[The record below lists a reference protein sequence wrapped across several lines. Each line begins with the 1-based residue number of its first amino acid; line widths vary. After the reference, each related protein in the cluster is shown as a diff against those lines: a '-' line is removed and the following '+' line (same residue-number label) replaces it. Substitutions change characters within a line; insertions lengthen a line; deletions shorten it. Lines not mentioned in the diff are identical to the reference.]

1 MKRIFA
7 ILLCLFLLSACGK
20 ATVTETTQS
29 ETTASETT
37 QPETTLPPETE
48 APTEEPST
56 ETVDAVV
63 VAQADP
69 VITAPQTTVHVSTVD
84 EFLNAIAPDT
94 EIVVDA
100 ALLDLSQ
107 AANYGKS
114 GGEYYRW
121 EDPFDGPE
129 LILHDLSNFTVRGSG
144 QERTDVTISAVPRYA
159 DVLTFEN
166 CANIYVANITAGH
179 TQEPG
184 YCMGGVLHY
193 INSQSI
199 LVENCDLY
207 GCGTMGVNGENA
219 LDIQVYNCYIHDC
232 SVSGVEFTECRNVR
246 VDSTE
251 FANLGEDDE
260 TYHAPIFRIYGGS
273 NITRDGIEAVP
284 FQ

>member
-1 MKRIFA
+1 MKRTLALI
-7 ILLCLFLLSACGK
+7 LCLLLLTGCGK
-20 ATVTETTQS
+20 PAAAETTQP
-29 ETTASETT
+29 ETTVPETT

-48 APTEEPST
+48 AETEAPST

-69 VITAPQTTVHVSTVD
+69 VITGQQNTVHVATVD

-114 GGEYYRW
+114 GGKYYRW

-129 LILHDLSNFTVRGSG
+129 LILQDLSNFTIRGSG
-144 QERTDVTISAVPRYA
+144 QERTDGAISAVPRYA

-166 CANIYVANITAGH
+166 CANIYVANLTVGH

-207 GCGTMGVNGENA
+207 GCGTMGVNGDNS

-232 SVSGVEFTECRNVR
+232 SVSGV
-246 VDSTE
+246 
-251 FANLGEDDE
+251 
-260 TYHAPIFRIYGGS
+260 
-273 NITRDGIEAVP
+273 
-284 FQ
+284 

>member
-1 MKRIFA
+1 MKRILA
-7 ILLCLFLLSACGK
+7 ILACLLLLTACAK
-20 ATVTETTQS
+20 AAPETTPP
-29 ETTASETT
+29 ETTVPETT
-37 QPETTLPPETE
+37 QPETTLAPETE
-48 APTEEPST
+48 AETEAAST

-69 VITAPQTTVHVSTVD
+69 VITSPQTTVYVSTVD

-107 AANYGKS
+107 ASNYGKS

-129 LILHDLSNFTVRGSG
+129 LIFHDLSNFTIRGSG
-144 QERTDVTISAVPRYA
+144 QERTDAAISAVPRYA

-166 CANIYVANITAGH
+166 CANIYVTNITVGH

-184 YCMGGVLHY
+184 YCAGGVLHY

-207 GCGTMGVNGENA
+207 GCGTMGVNGDNSQ
-219 LDIQVYNCYIHDC
+219 DIQVYGCYIHDC
-232 SVSGVEFTECRNVR
+232 SISGVEFSYCRNVR

-260 TYHAPIFRIYGGS
+260 TYHAPIFRIYDS
-273 NITRDGIEAVP
+273 ENITRDGVEAVP

>member
-1 MKRIFA
+1 MKRILA
-7 ILLCLFLLSACGK
+7 MILCLLLLTACAK
-20 ATVTETTQS
+20 AAPETTPP
-29 ETTASETT
+29 ETTVPETT

-69 VITAPQTTVHVSTVD
+69 VITVPQTTVHVSTVD
-84 EFLNAIAPDT
+84 EFLSAIAPNT

-107 AANYGKS
+107 ASDYGKS

-129 LILHDLSNFTVRGSG
+129 LILQNLSNFTIRGSG
-144 QERTDVTISAVPRYA
+144 QERTDTAISAVPRYA

-166 CANIYVANITAGH
+166 CANIYVANITVGH

-184 YCMGGVLHY
+184 YCAGGVLHY

-207 GCGTMGVNGENA
+207 GCGTMGVNGDNSQ
-219 LDIQVYNCYIHDC
+219 DVQVYGCYIHDC
-232 SVSGVEFTECRNVR
+232 SVSGVEFTECQNVR
-246 VDSTE
+246 VDSTTFE
-251 FANLGEDDE
+251 RLGEEAYNYD
-260 TYHAPIFRIYGGS
+260 APIFRIYGGK
-273 NITRDGIEAVP
+273 NITRDGVEAVP

>member
-1 MKRIFA
+1 MKRILA
-7 ILLCLFLLSACGK
+7 ILACLLLLTACEK
-20 ATVTETTQS
+20 STAPETTPP
-29 ETTASETT
+29 ETTAPETT

-48 APTEEPST
+48 AETEAPST

-69 VITAPQTTVHVSTVD
+69 VITSPQTTVYVSTVD

-107 AANYGKS
+107 ASNYGKS

-121 EDPFDGPE
+121 DDPYDGPE
-129 LILHDLSNFTVRGSG
+129 LILQNLSNFTIRGSG
-144 QERTDVTISAVPRYA
+144 QERTDAAISAVPRYA

-166 CANIYVANITAGH
+166 CANIYVTNLTAGH

-184 YCMGGVLHY
+184 YCIGGVLHY

-207 GCGTMGVNGENA
+207 GCGTMGVCGDNS
-219 LDIQVYNCYIHDC
+219 LDLQVYGCYIHDC
-232 SVSGVEFTECRNVR
+232 SVSGVEFTECQNVR
-246 VDSTE
+246 VDSTTFE
-251 FANLGEDDE
+251 RLGEEEYNYD
-260 TYHAPIFRIYGGS
+260 APIFRIYGGK
-273 NITRDGIEAVP
+273 NITRDGVEAVP